1 MNAHAWAVTYQTAKG
16 VNGGAAVYVGA
27 PQGTM
32 MQGSGMQSQQMMNSG
47 SAYTGTIYEPFTN
60 TTPSEASN
68 PANGVGPRRISQDGR
83 NPGDATESTT
93 EFPIGEPWVL
103 LLFAAAYGGIIMI
116 RQRQKS
122 KSTNMKNSTNKF
134 IATLSLLL
142 TLGVGQMW
150 AASETTLY
158 YAISEATLNSELS
171 GHSDYKVYARVN
183 YVGSGNDWASIEMSN
198 TGETYNGDLLFTCT
212 FTDKYSG
219 LGALYFKIGVPESDS
234 GTFSDKI
241 WGNEEWKPFTDTKY
255 NKTIQVHGN
264 LGLSNKK
271 TYAIDKT
278 IYVYDSEGW
287 GTMYLYTYNESH
299 DGSWPGCGPDASP
312 YHVTSLGSG
321 WYQVTIMGAANFIL
335 NNGKSGDGEK
345 KTSDLDNDEDFAQWG
360 SYTNASTPA
369 EEKLTAS
376 FNMQSHGSE
385 ISDQSINYN
394 GKISEPS
401 EPSAT
406 GYTFGGWYD
415 EAACGAGH
423 EWNFNTA
430 ITADKELFAK
440 WTAKT
445 TTVTLNPN
453 GATTGSDQVVTATY
467 DANMPT
473 TTTSSTTVTAPS
485 KTGYTFGGYYDTS
498 ASSGGK
504 QYYTDAASPASANTW
519 DKDQSTADL
528 YARWTAETYT
538 ADNNL
543 NKNNSD
549 ASGSSNGKYTATY
562 DAPTIAINTAPTRK
576 GYRVEG
582 YYQEPECTHKIADA
596 SGNLIANTDYT
607 DAGGKWNVTSNQTLY
622 VNWTPNWYIF
632 GKGAEFGNETTD
644 WSEGAMTYSASNTV
658 QAVLT
663 LTAGTTYE
671 FKIYKNGGTYWN
683 NATDITSSNVT
694 ASVSGKNLYYSDS
707 RFMSFVTSASG
718 NYTFTLNIADESS
731 DSGPVLSITY
741 PSGTTYTVTY
751 GQADF
756 NDNSATPSNKIGA
769 AGNTVTAVDNYGKT
783 VGSGKKILNGGN
795 VTLTATPITGYS
807 FVGWYTDDDCT
818 TGEVTTNPYTISSVS
833 GNVEYYAKFKEN
845 ICTVR
850 ITASNYTFGDITVDG
865 EPFDWGSTKTVGV
878 TTTHNLVA
886 TPKEGYYFAGW
897 VKSDGADFELQND
910 TGDEDAEVTL
920 AGLGGTD
927 GSIGTL
933 TASFMPLDK
942 IYFRNYNEETGAN
955 LWGAGS
961 TNLYVYFY
969 AYWDEGGKGAG
980 AKAKPY
986 AQMQPIEPSSNIYWA
1001 YVPRGVT
1008 KTSASDKSHVAFSD
1022 VDFSGYDNFN
1032 GYHGVYRTDYN
1043 RITNMF
1049 VPNHTGTDPKN
1060 NTQYNNTGFWMQ
1072 YNPQKGFG
1080 AGYYMQK
1087 WVEAGGYTQV
1097 AEMKPV
1103 ETGST
1108 MLHFTLT
1115 IDDVTEDNNKY
1126 MILSAGGVKYWPKEN
1141 GAAVTVTS
1149 DKCTDLDLHEDGGTH
1164 PCFVIRPTVK
1174 GEYNFT
1180 VDQSGDVMKIS
1191 VEYPESAVAGD
1202 YRLENAYNDGSAKTT
1217 HSNIIKAANAGSSN
1231 TVSMY
1236 LCGEGSGTLKLQKC
1250 TGISEGEPTWD
1261 EGDDTNLSD
1270 VLTTVGANKGV
1281 YYFDIT
1287 IDENKVAEAPTPI
1300 TKYTGDYYIHVNA
1313 STRNHLDEGEPKWSS
1328 SIGNKFTHF
1337 TKNTSLEDTYD
1348 YYWVDWFLSNSEGGG
1363 AQSVVA
1369 TIGNDYNDDLAGKTP
1384 AGSTTTAGANVRYAY
1399 DSETNTFTRAMITGG
1414 GSDIKIS
1421 NEQAADEVLIKVG
1434 EDYEDC
1440 YNAEKSARDID
1451 NWMYSFVAKVKP
1463 NSEANITSTYDGD
1476 PQTLA
1481 SGKKLI
1487 GGSGSSYYEVEITY
1501 DFKTDRLIAAWN
1513 PDGATVTEAIDLLSN
1528 LMVVREE
1535 NGTASIINLSGGGA
1549 LNEITQIYT
1558 VMEFGKYTWNG
1569 ADRTISGGGYTDAYY
1584 WISLPYDCK
1593 VSDIFGIEGYGDH
1606 WTIQT
1611 YMGDLRA
1618 KSGWWAEIDNW
1629 WYNLDPEDT
1638 MEAGVGYVLRMTNL
1652 GYGPFAQEGVTKAR
1666 LYFPSDN
1673 ATNMAVEQLG
1683 SSTTTKLDTLIC
1695 HVWRKWKNDPNKRDG
1710 EGNPTYDRR
1719 AIDSNWRILGS
1730 PSFNSTSISGDPVF
1744 LVPDDPGTDEDDLT
1758 WEDYKDSC
1766 AIRYLY
1772 TWEVDENK
1780 GKYTVTSTD
1789 GFEFKGTYSYLV
1801 QYAGTITWRAYDS
1814 GNPLVGFKAP
1824 KRYEETSL
1832 DRDFRFVLSRNG
1844 KQADVAYVSLLEEGA
1859 TPDYDLNM
1867 DLSKMMNSKQANLY
1881 TIAGHYQMAGNC
1893 LPISDGITV
1902 VPVGVKLAQDGEY
1915 TFSMPEG
1922 TNGVGVTLVD
1932 NVSGERTNLALTD
1945 YAVNMAAGQYDE
1957 RFFLEISPIQNTPT
1971 DIENTRD
1978 DQQNIRKVMVD
1989 GILYIV
1995 KDGKVFDA
2003 RGNRVQ

>member
-1 MNAHAWAVTYQTAKG
+1 MKKFKLFKRILLLLVVLLMNAHVWAVTYQTAKG

-32 MQGSGMQSQQMMNSG
+32 MQGPGMQSQQMMNSG

-68 PANGVGPRRISQDGR
+68 PANGAGPRRISQDGR

-93 EFPIGEPWVL
+93 EFPIGEPWIL

-122 KSTNMKNSTNKF
+122 KSTNMKISTNKF

-142 TLGVGQMW
+142 TLGVGQIW
-150 AASETTLY
+150 AYDAIDVYCAIDASTLGSY
-158 YAISEATLNSELS
+158 TLKCNSNGYGGAD
-171 GHSDYKVYARVN
+171 GH
-183 YVGSGNDWASIEMSN
+183 WIQCEMTN
-198 TGETYNGDLLFTCT
+198 TGYTYNGKLLYKGT
-212 FTDKYSG
+212 FTPDNAG
-219 LGALYFKIGVPESDS
+219 VNTLQFQLYEGSTHKGQQVPINNSWVVTGSYAGKINVYGE
-234 GTFSDKI
+234 TTWNI
-241 WGNEEWKPFTDTKY
+241 
-255 NKTIQVHGN
+255 
-264 LGLSNKK
+264 
-271 TYAIDKT
+271 YAVDKT
-278 IYVYDSEGW
+278 IYVYDSENW
-287 GTMYLYTYNESH
+287 GTMYLYTYNNESE
-299 DGSWPGCGPDASP
+299 GSWPGKGPGTS
-312 YHVTSLGSG
+312 HVTNLSDSWGDG
-321 WYQVTIMGAANFIL
+321 WYEITIVASAANFIL
-335 NNGKSGDGEK
+335 NNNNNKQ
-345 KTSDLDNDEDFAQWG
+345 TSDLTKDDYDKGGTYGA
-360 SYTNASTPA
+360 SSSSSLSPITYTV
-369 EEKLTAS
+369 S
-376 FNMQSHGSE
+376 FNLHDHGSA
-385 ISDQSINYN
+385 ISNQTIFHR
-394 GKISEPS
+394 GVAEQPS
-401 EPSAT
+401 NPSAT

-415 EAACGAGH
+415 NSSYTGSTYD
-423 EWNFNTA
+423 FSTPV
-430 ITADKELFAK
+430 TDDVELHAK

-445 TTVTLNPN
+445 TTVTLKPN
-453 GATTGSDQVVTATY
+453 GATSGSDQEVIATY
-467 DANMPT
+467 GDGMPT

-528 YARWTAETYT
+528 YARWTADTYT

-549 ASGSSNGKYTATY
+549 ASGSSNGQYTATY
-562 DAPTIAINTAPTRK
+562 DATIIAINTAPTRK

-582 YYQEPECTHKIADA
+582 YYQEAECTHKIADA
-596 SGNLIANTDYT
+596 SGNLQPNTDYT
-607 DAGGKWNVTSNQTLY
+607 DADGKWDVTSNQTLY
-622 VNWTPNWYIF
+622 VNWTPNWYLY
-632 GKGAEFGNETTD
+632 GEGAEFGSWTTD
-644 WSEGAMTYSASNTV
+644 WSGGAMTYSASNTV
-658 QAVLT
+658 SKTMT
-663 LTAGTTYE
+663 LTAGTKYE
-671 FKIYKNGGTYWN
+671 FKVWKNGGSKGWSNSTVYN
-683 NATDITSSNVT
+683 NIT
-694 ASVSGKNLYYSDS
+694 ASHTNPEILYTSDDKN
-707 RFMSFVTSASG
+707 MSFTTTAGGEYV
-718 NYTFTLNIADESS
+718 FTLNISNEGA
-731 DSGPVLSITY
+731 PTLTLTY

-751 GQADF
+751 GQGNF
-756 NDNSATPSNKIGA
+756 LDNSPTVSNKTGE

-783 VGSGKKILNGGN
+783 VGSGKKILSGGN
-795 VTLTATPITGYS
+795 VTLTATPTTGYS
-807 FVGWYTDDDCT
+807 FVGWYTDDNCT

-850 ITASNYTFGDITVDG
+850 ITASNYTFGDITVG
-865 EPFDWGSTKTVGV
+865 GSEFAWGTTTTVGV
-878 TTTHNLVA
+878 TTKRNLVA

-920 AGLGGTD
+920 AGLGSVD
-927 GSIGTL
+927 GSVGTL

-942 IYFRNYNEETGAN
+942 IYFRNQYEDSNN
-955 LWGAGS
+955 KLWNDGMDG
-961 TNLYVYFY
+961 NIYVFFD
-969 AYWDEGGKGAG
+969 AYWDNSLGAG
-980 AKAKPY
+980 GNGKSHAT
-986 AQMQPIEPSSNIYWA
+986 MSLIDGTNIYWA
-1001 YVPRGVT
+1001 YVPRSVT
-1008 KTSASDKSHVAFSD
+1008 KARYSAVAFSSRAWFTD
-1022 VDFSGYDNFN
+1022 NNFYGGGY
-1032 GYHGVYRTDYN
+1032 GAYRGDYN
-1043 RITNMF
+1043 RILNMY
-1049 VPNHTGTDPKN
+1049 VPNHGETDNKN
-1060 NTQYNNTGFWMQ
+1060 SGVSYNNNGYWMK
-1072 YNPQKGFG
+1072 YNPQKGVG
-1080 AGYYMQK
+1080 AGYYMQR
-1087 WVEAGGYTQV
+1087 WNTSDPDYIQV
-1097 AEMKPV
+1097 AEMKPAY
-1103 ETGST
+1103 TGAT
-1108 MLHFTLT
+1108 TLHFTLT
-1115 IDDVTEDNNKY
+1115 IDDVSESNNKY
-1126 MILSAGGVKYWPKEN
+1126 MIISAGGLKYWPKEG

-1149 DKCTDLDLHEDGGTH
+1149 SKCTNLDLHEDNGAH
-1164 PCFVIRPTVK
+1164 PCFVITPTVK
-1174 GEYNFT
+1174 GDYNFT
-1180 VDQSGDVMKIS
+1180 LDQSSDVMKIS

-1202 YRLENAYNDGSAKTT
+1202 YRLENAYNDGSPKTT
-1217 HSNIIKAANAGSSN
+1217 HSNIIKAGDADKSN
-1231 TVSMY
+1231 TVSLY

-1250 TGISEGEPTWD
+1250 TGISDGEPTWD

-1270 VLTTVGANKGV
+1270 VLTTVGGDKGV
-1281 YYFDIT
+1281 YYFDIS
-1287 IDENKVAEAPTPI
+1287 IAEDAVTSAPTPV
-1300 TKYTGDYYIHVNA
+1300 KYSGDYYVHVNA
-1313 STRNHLDEGEPKWSS
+1313 STRNHLDEGKPKWNS

-1369 TIGNDYNDDLAGKTP
+1369 TIGNEYNDDLAGKTP

-1399 DSETNTFTRAMITGG
+1399 DSETNAFTRAMITGG

-1421 NEQAADEVLIKVG
+1421 NSQDEDKVLIKAG

-1440 YNAEKSARDID
+1440 YNAEKSAKDID

-1463 NSEANITSTYDGD
+1463 ASEANITSTYNGD

-1535 NGTASIINLSGGGA
+1535 NGTASIINLSGEGA

-1593 VSDIFGIEGYGDH
+1593 VSDIFGIEGYGDY

-1673 ATNMAVEQLG
+1673 TTNMAVEQLG
-1683 SSTTTKLDTLIC
+1683 PSTTTKLDTLIC

-1744 LVPDDPGTDEDDLT
+1744 LTPDDPETDEDDLT

-1772 TWEVDENK
+1772 TWKVDENK
-1780 GKYTVTSTD
+1780 GKYTVTSAKE
-1789 GFEFKGTYSYLV
+1789 FEFKGTYSYLV
-1801 QYAGTITWRAYDS
+1801 QYAGTITWEAYDS

-1824 KRYEETSL
+1824 KRDDVTSL
-1832 DRDFRFVLSRNG
+1832 DREFRFVLSRNG
-1844 KQADVAYVSLLEEGA
+1844 KQADVAYVSLMEEGA

-1971 DIENTRD
+1971 DIENTSD